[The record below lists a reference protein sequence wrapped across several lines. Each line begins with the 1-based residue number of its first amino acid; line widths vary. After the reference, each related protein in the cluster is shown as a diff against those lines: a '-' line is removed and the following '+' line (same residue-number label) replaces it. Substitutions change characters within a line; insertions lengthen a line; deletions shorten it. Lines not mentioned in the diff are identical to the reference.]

1 MVPWQRRRSLNSAL
15 SLKPE
20 IFLKARSSLCLTF
33 ALLVVWASGCGRS
46 GASLGAR
53 NSKLF
58 QSADAQTKG
67 NWETAMAALKT
78 NGFLVS
84 IVALQSLQQRGN
96 LTPEQLKAVNETVTA
111 VSDEMYAAANRGDAN
126 AKQQIQDLGKLRSRP

>member
-1 MVPWQRRRSLNSAL
+1 
-15 SLKPE
+15 
-20 IFLKARSSLCLTF
+20 
-33 ALLVVWASGCGRS
+33 
-46 GASLGAR
+46 
-53 NSKLF
+53 
-58 QSADAQTKG
+58 
-67 NWETAMAALKT
+67 MAALKT